1 MILSVALYASESWTL
16 RKTDS
21 RRIEAFDMWCWR
33 KILKISYKDV
43 SNDRVLARIGG
54 KRALASK
61 NKRTEI
67 MDRSQSTT
75 TRKLVHLC
83 SRGQS
88 HRKVTTRKEEMCVT

>member
-33 KILKISYKDV
+33 KALKISYKGHV
-43 SNDRVLARIGG
+43 SNDQVLARIGE
-54 KRALASK
+54 KHASK

-75 TRKLVHLC
+75 TRKPVHIC

-88 HRKVTTRKEEMCVT
+88 HRKVTTRKGEMCVT